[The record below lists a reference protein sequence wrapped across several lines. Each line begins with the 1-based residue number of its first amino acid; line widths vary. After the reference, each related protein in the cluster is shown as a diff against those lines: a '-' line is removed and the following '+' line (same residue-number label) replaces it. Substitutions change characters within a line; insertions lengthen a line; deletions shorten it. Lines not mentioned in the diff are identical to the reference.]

1 MTFFC
6 VRLNNFFYLKMK
18 EIIVTVD
25 TKDKKKVMM
34 ECTVAG
40 LSRYV
45 TAHEEYDE
53 MNYKVN
59 SFAKKELQKIFN
71 HVNTDDGKK
80 KLMFCEEQEVKYKL
94 NRQNSKRSVVI
105 ENDNLLDNRTF
116 TPSTWSSSPNILN
129 PMTSSQNIC
138 NPLPSSI
145 IINQRVD
152 LKQKRMIE
160 LLEWVNT
167 LPGILMLNQIQT
179 EALLKSF
186 EEFRRT
192 Q

>member
-1 MTFFC
+1 
-6 VRLNNFFYLKMK
+6 MK
-18 EIIVTVD
+18 EINVTVD

-34 ECTVAG
+34 DCTVAG

-45 TAHEEYDE
+45 TSHEEYDE

-59 SFAKKELQKIFN
+59 TFAKKELQKIFN
-71 HVNTDDGKK
+71 HVNTDEGKK

-94 NRQNSKRSVVI
+94 NRQNSKRSVSI
-105 ENDNLLDNRTF
+105 ENDNIDTF

-129 PMTSSQNIC
+129 PMTSSQNIS

-152 LKQKRMIE
+152 VKQKRMAE
-160 LLEWVNT
+160 LLAWVNT

-179 EALLKSF
+179 DALMNSF
-186 EEFRRT
+186 AEFRRT